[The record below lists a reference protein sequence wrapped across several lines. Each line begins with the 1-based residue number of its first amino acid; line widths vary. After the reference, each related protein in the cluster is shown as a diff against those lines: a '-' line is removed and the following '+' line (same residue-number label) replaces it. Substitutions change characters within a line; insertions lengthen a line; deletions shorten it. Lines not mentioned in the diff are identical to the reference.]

1 MLKRWRLLNRA
12 GRGEAGHGTAWHGEA
27 RRGQTR
33 RGRTRQDKTRV
44 FKQEMDKL
52 IALIKELIAK
62 CFYGELTIKFEHGK
76 IVLIRKTENMKL

>member
-1 MLKRWRLLNRA
+1 MARPGWA
-12 GRGEAGHGTAWHGEA
+12 WRGEASLGMA
-27 RRGQTR
+27 RRDAAG
-33 RGRTRQDKTRV
+33 QDKTRV